1 MKNKLKDLFM
11 KNKLTPLFSLFVL
24 FGLLLLA
31 QNSASAQGRGRGNA
45 GGAGRGAGNPSVNR
59 PSNPNVDFGQGNA
72 SRRSNGRS
80 DRGLETADENS
91 NGRSRDGLDRARLGR
106 ENARRA
112 EREVRDN
119 PQAAELLRT
128 NANDLRQSYQSALAN
143 NPDLKFGQFVAAN
156 MLARNLGSRYPNVT
170 TAAILD
176 GLANGDSIGRTLRN
190 SGVSASE
197 AKDAERQVKKTIQE
211 IKNRQ

>member
-1 MKNKLKDLFM
+1 MKNTLKDLFM
-11 KNKLTPLFSLFVL
+11 KNNLTPLLSLFVL
-24 FGLLLLA
+24 FGILSLA

-45 GGAGRGAGNPSVNR
+45 GGAGNPGVNR
-59 PSNPNVDFGQGNA
+59 PSSPNADFGLGNA

-80 DRGLETADENS
+80 DRGLETAETRS
-91 NGRSRDGLDRARLGR
+91 NGRSGAGLERARLGR

-156 MLARNLGSRYPNVT
+156 MLARNLSSRYPQVT

-176 GLANGDSIGRTLRN
+176 GLANGDSIGRTLRD
-190 SGVSASE
+190 SGVGSSE
-197 AKDAERQVKKTIQE
+197 AKDAERQAKKTIQE

>member
-11 KNKLTPLFSLFVL
+11 KNILTPLFSLFVL

-45 GGAGRGAGNPSVNR
+45 GGGGNSGGNR

-72 SRRSNGRS
+72 SRNSNSRS

-119 PQAAELLRT
+119 PQAARLLRT
-128 NANDLRQSYQSALAN
+128 NANDLRQSYQSVLAT

-190 SGVSASE
+190 SGVRASE